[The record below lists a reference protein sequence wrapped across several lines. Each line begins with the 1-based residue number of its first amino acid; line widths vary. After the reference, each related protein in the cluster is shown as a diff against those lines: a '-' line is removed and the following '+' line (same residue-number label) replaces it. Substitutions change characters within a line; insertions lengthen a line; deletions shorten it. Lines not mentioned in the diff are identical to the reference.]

1 MANDI
6 FNGRRIVAFDI
17 GNKRIGVAA
26 SDPFNEYAMPCDT
39 YVRTGKFGE
48 DVKNVADIARKKGAG
63 IIVCGLPVNADG
75 SPSGQTEKTRRF
87 IVIL

>member
-48 DVKNVADIARKKGAG
+48 DVKNVADIAREKGAG
-63 IIVCGLPVNADG
+63 IIV
-75 SPSGQTEKTRRF
+75 
-87 IVIL
+87 

>member
-1 MANDI
+1 M
-6 FNGRRIVAFDI
+6 AFDI

-48 DVKNVADIARKKGAG
+48 DVKNVADIARESSCA
-63 IIVCGLPVNADG
+63 VYP
-75 SPSGQTEKTRRF
+75 
-87 IVIL
+87 